1 VTQKVYIFHSAR
13 VWFDPAPFVKRE
25 SLDVLVDMDNPKRYE
40 VDISFLPQ
48 AG

>member
-1 VTQKVYIFHSAR
+1 VYLFKSANI
-13 VWFDPAPFVKRE
+13 WFDPTAFVKRDT
-25 SLDVLVDMDNPKRYE
+25 LDVLVDMDNPKRYQ